1 LAETRLERGALPGRV
16 RDDMLAAAGGAELPP
31 IERPFRSRWYE
42 LLARAELQA
51 GDIDAAAGWADRA
64 ALAAD
69 GLDMP
74 GRSCEALRAS
84 ARVAL
89 ARGDAGHAARDALAA
104 AACADRA
111 GLPIEAA
118 RARVIAGRALAAG
131 GDPDGA
137 LAELQRA
144 HDELGRCGAA
154 HHRDEAAREL
164 RGLGKRVPRAGAA
177 TGDGSA
183 DGLGALSAREREVAG
198 LVAEGRTN
206 REIAA
211 TLYLSEKTVENH
223 MSRIFAKLGVP
234 SRLHVAT
241 AVERALRG

>member
-1 LAETRLERGALPGRV
+1 L
-16 RDDMLAAAGGAELPP
+16 
-31 IERPFRSRWYE
+31 
-42 LLARAELQA
+42 
-51 GDIDAAAGWADRA
+51 RA
-64 ALAAD
+64 A
-69 GLDMP
+69 
-74 GRSCEALRAS
+74 
-84 ARVAL
+84 ARVAH
-89 ARGDAGHAARDALAA
+89 AQGRAGDAARDAIAA
-104 AACADRA
+104 AASADLA

-118 RARVIAGRALAAG
+118 RARVIAGRALAAD
-131 GDPDGA
+131 GDSKGA

-164 RGLGKRVPRAGAA
+164 RALGKRVPRAGAGA
-177 TGDGSA
+177 GVSGA
-183 DGLGALSAREREVAG
+183 EGLAALSAREREVAG

-223 MSRIFAKLGVP
+223 MSRIFAKLGVS

-241 AVERALRG
+241 AVERAVRG